1 MSVFPG
7 RPPDRSDT
15 PDSAMSNGSEPPVDT
30 EDDFHEILTEFGSIK
45 TAYNNIEISVS
56 EESLEG
62 VVEVDSETDL
72 KRKVLFRHFIS
83 SGHV

>member
-30 EDDFHEILTEFGSIK
+30 EDDLHEILTEFSSIK

-62 VVEVDSETDL
+62 VVEVDSDTDL
-72 KRKVLFRHFIS
+72 KRKVRFCHMIS
-83 SGHV
+83 RERV